1 MKFHDTVYVVDDDP
15 AIRDSLTLLLAQE
28 DISVVTFASANA
40 FLDSIS
46 HTEPRCCAIIDI
58 RMPGM
63 DGLQLHTE
71 ITERDIMLP
80 VIFLTGHGD
89 IPMSVRAIKSG
100 AVDFLSKPV
109 TGHALLESIHTALL
123 ESEQLFSRS
132 EANQSARSSLDNLTD
147 RERDVMTLAIKGLSN
162 KEIARRLDISHRTV
176 EIHRARI
183 MNKTGA
189 RTLIDL
195 VHIAEASSLST

>member
-15 AIRDSLTLLLAQE
+15 AIRDSLTLLLEQE
-28 DISVVTFASANA
+28 DIIVVSFASAHT
-40 FLDSIS
+40 FLDSIRQ
-46 HTEPRCCAIIDI
+46 TEPRCCAIIDI
-58 RMPGM
+58 RMPDL
-63 DGLQLHTE
+63 DGLQLHAE
-71 ITERDIMLP
+71 ITQRGILLP

-109 TGHALLESIHTALL
+109 TGHTLLEGVHMALL
-123 ESEQLFSRS
+123 ESEQHFSRS
-132 EANQSARSSLDNLTD
+132 EVNQSARSSLNTLTA
-147 RERDVMTLAIKGLSN
+147 RERDVLALAIKGLSN
-162 KEIARRLDISHRTV
+162 KEIARWLDISHRTV

-183 MNKTGA
+183 MQKTGA

-195 VHIAEASSLST
+195 VHIAEASRFST